1 MLHSCAG
8 GRRLSGL
15 MRLRWIVWSSWWA
28 DSASLSCW
36 AGSSGDCRRIWP
48 ELGIWGGKDT
58 AQRSAADVCLTAP
71 AQRSSSHRVQFLASG
86 LLPARLP
93 GTKDDALFY
102 SHAEQISTLDVAF
115 SVLHR
120 NAPQDELDCRIIN
133 GNCLN
138 SRVLLN

>member
-1 MLHSCAG
+1 M
-8 GRRLSGL
+8 
-15 MRLRWIVWSSWWA
+15 
-28 DSASLSCW
+28 
-36 AGSSGDCRRIWP
+36 
-48 ELGIWGGKDT
+48 
-58 AQRSAADVCLTAP
+58 
-71 AQRSSSHRVQFLASG
+71 QFLASG

-133 GNCLN
+133 VNCLIAL
-138 SRVLLN
+138 SLLPSSQGAETTKSHVPGASARAKGASARYALSPKDMAHPAGVTAIRALLEHNRQSAPAKCNIGCCLSLA